1 MSDSKNKIP
10 IWFFC
15 SLHQL
20 LFISLSL
27 WTQNRKFI
35 LTLSHKAFPKSFP
48 APVSI
53 SVSSIQTPF
62 IREPCHPNYYNFKI
76 SPEIKSCKASNFVF
90 LFSIALTILDTLD
103 FHFQFVSSYQKTSG
117 EKWHLIKIMFLIHA
131 QRIFLSIY
139 LGLLKFQ
146 QYFVIFNAQAI
157 C

>member
-15 SLHQL
+15 SLHKL
-20 LFISLSL
+20 PFISLSL
-27 WTQNRKFI
+27 WTQNCKFI
-35 LTLSHKAFPKSFP
+35 LTPSHKAFPKSFP

-53 SVSSIQTPF
+53 SGSSIQTPF
-62 IREPCHPNYYNFKI
+62 ITEPCHPNYFNFKI

-90 LFSIALTILDTLD
+90 LFSTALTILDTLD
-103 FHFQFVSSYQKTSG
+103 FHFTFVSSYQNKSG
-117 EKWHLIKIMFLIHA
+117 EKRLLNKIMFLIHA